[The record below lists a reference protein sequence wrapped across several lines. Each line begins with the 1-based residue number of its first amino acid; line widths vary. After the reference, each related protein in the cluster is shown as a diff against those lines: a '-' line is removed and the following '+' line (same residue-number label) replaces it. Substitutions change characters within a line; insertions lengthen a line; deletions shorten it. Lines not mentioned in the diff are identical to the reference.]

1 VKTNIQIKNKLNPEL
16 LEISSIQSN
25 HQQASLHSI
34 EGYIQE
40 VNNMKGSV
48 AEIIDSGIEI
58 LPAILTVG
66 EGIDE
71 LGRIMIVGIQAWVE
85 WIPVVEETLSRE
97 IKE

>member
-1 VKTNIQIKNKLNPEL
+1 

>member
-1 VKTNIQIKNKLNPEL
+1 
-16 LEISSIQSN
+16 
-25 HQQASLHSI
+25 
-34 EGYIQE
+34 
-40 VNNMKGSV
+40 MKGSV